1 MKISSLP
8 FARSLATYGA
18 ARLCGGDSKSRRG
31 SSARKPRPSTLKYPK
46 VYPQLRGKYLAASA
60 NVPNSAPMQPAGL
73 AVHRATATGS
83 HPMMALPSRFD
94 TRYLSPVAARKP
106 THTTQSLRF
115 GASAQLTFFF
125 RDAFRAGP
133 SAAIPLLTTTTTTTT
148 ITPYADQ
155 HDAHTPPAFASSA
168 HVFRTWIEYCWRCA
182 PPPPCTTME
191 KFPEL
196 DTSQAFNGVRSPSPY
211 KSPSGYSNGSASLSD
226 RGASAKREN
235 GHHLPAPGLGAWS
248 THNGLVRGHAR
259 QNSLS
264 DAFRTIR
271 TRNGS
276 LSQNAHELA
285 DALKAPVSPK
295 LVILCITWYMSS
307 ALTNTSSKSIL
318 NAFNMPATLTLVQF
332 AFVSTLCITI
342 AWLATIFPI
351 LREKITA
358 LQHPIRPPTRDV
370 IITTLPLAAFQII
383 GHLLSS
389 SATSRIPVSLVHTIK
404 GLSPLFTVLAYRFI
418 YNIRYPK
425 ATYLSLVPL
434 TLGVMLACSG
444 KHGFGGQLLGVLQA
458 FLAAIVFV
466 TQNIFSKK
474 LFNEAAKVE
483 SGVVGTNSKKLDKL
497 NLLCYSSGLAFL
509 LTLPIWFFAEG
520 VTLLRD
526 VLQDGAVELSNK
538 PNAFDHGRL
547 TVEFIFNG
555 VFHFGQNIL
564 AFVLLSM
571 VSPVTYS
578 VASLLKRVFVIVL
591 AILWFRSP
599 MSPLQGLGIALTILG
614 LYLYDRTSES
624 NKADRKAQAMT
635 QSRAGTPLLPI
646 NEVADRGRN
655 GFVAPSHPISQGYG
669 YFGPSAG
676 DSKRSDD

>member
-1 MKISSLP
+1 MVPLAYRCARTPTHPELAIFKAWCVSAP
-8 FARSLATYGA
+8 FFPTIA
-18 ARLCGGDSKSRRG
+18 KSR
-31 SSARKPRPSTLKYPK
+31 SSRFAIANPFI
-46 VYPQLRGKYLAASA
+46 LR
-60 NVPNSAPMQPAGL
+60 SAP
-73 AVHRATATGS
+73 
-83 HPMMALPSRFD
+83 
-94 TRYLSPVAARKP
+94 
-106 THTTQSLRF
+106 
-115 GASAQLTFFF
+115 
-125 RDAFRAGP
+125 
-133 SAAIPLLTTTTTTTT
+133 
-148 ITPYADQ
+148 
-155 HDAHTPPAFASSA
+155 
-168 HVFRTWIEYCWRCA
+168 
-182 PPPPCTTME
+182 ME

-196 DTSQAFNGVRSPSPY
+196 DTSQVVNGVRSPSPY

-226 RGASAKREN
+226 RGTASSSIKREN
-235 GHHLPAPGLGAWS
+235 GHQLVPPPGLGIW
-248 THNGLVRGHAR
+248 THSNGAARGHAR
-259 QNSLS
+259 QKSLS

-276 LSQNAHELA
+276 FSQNAHEIA
-285 DALKAPVSPK
+285 DALKAPVSAK
-295 LVILCITWYMSS
+295 LIILCITWYMSS

-332 AFVSTLCITI
+332 GFVSSLCICM

-351 LREKITA
+351 LREKISA
-358 LQHPIRPPTRDV
+358 LQYPIRPPTRDV
-370 IITTLPLAAFQII
+370 IMTTLPLAAFQII

-418 YNIRYPK
+418 YNIRYPQ
-425 ATYLSLVPL
+425 ATYLSLIPL

-444 KHGFGGQLLGVLQA
+444 KHGFGGHLLGVIQA

-483 SGVVGTNSKKLDKL
+483 SGVVGAQAKKLDKL
-497 NLLCYSSGLAFL
+497 NLLCYSSGLAFV

-520 VTLLRD
+520 ITLLGD

-547 TVEFIFNG
+547 TVEFVFNG

-599 MSPLQGLGIALTILG
+599 MTPLQGIGITLTIFG

-635 QSRAGTPLLPI
+635 DSRAGTPLLPI
-646 NEVADRGRN
+646 NEVSGRSRN
-655 GFVAPSHPISQGYG
+655 GFVPSSRTISQGYG